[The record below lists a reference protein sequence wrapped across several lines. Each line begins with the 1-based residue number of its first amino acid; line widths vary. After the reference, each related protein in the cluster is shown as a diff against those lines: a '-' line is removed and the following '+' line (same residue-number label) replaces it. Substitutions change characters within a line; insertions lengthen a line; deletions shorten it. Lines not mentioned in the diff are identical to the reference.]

1 MTESEVR
8 ALVQQVGMDFY
19 PFEYLAESTGNI
31 CNGMVVQ
38 DMLANSNVAPVVL
51 MSLRLANQDGF
62 DLTYLHEACH
72 IITTRYGLDREG
84 IETVPHN
91 CFFGLLVAICYTRLG
106 KQYRLKLYD
115 FADGAGWANGG
126 RMGYTP
132 GARPSAAELGKRLA
146 FIIGE
151 CDRYAQTKMSIEDIA
166 VDLVER
172 RRAAA
177 HAVNTAQARKKRRE
191 HWIAGTLGAVV
202 VLGLL
207 AGGHTL
213 GLI

>member
-1 MTESEVR
+1 MTENQVR
-8 ALVQQVGMDFY
+8 ELTQRVNMAFY
-19 PFEYLAESTGNI
+19 PFEYMAELTGQN
-31 CNGMVVQ
+31 CNGMVVH
-38 DMLANSNVAPVVL
+38 DMLARADVVPTVW
-51 MSLRLANQDGF
+51 MSQRLADTDGF
-62 DLTYLHEACH
+62 ELTYLHEVCH
-72 IITTRYGLDREG
+72 IITARYGLDREG

-91 CFFGLLVAICYTRLG
+91 RFFGLLVAICYTRLE

-132 GARPSAAELGKRLA
+132 GERPSAAELGKRLA

-151 CDRYAQTKMSIEDIA
+151 CDRYAVTGLSIEEIA
-166 VDLVER
+166 ADLAER

-177 HAVNTAQARKKRRE
+177 RAADALQTRRRRR
-191 HWIAGTLGAVV
+191 WNWMAGTLGAVV
-202 VLGLL
+202 VLALL
-207 AGGHTL
+207 ASSRAL